1 MKRVYSSLAALALYL
16 GVAHGAAWSQC
27 NETTTG
33 DVYQFNLT
41 EIDEVTPL
49 PLEAYRGKVLV
60 VFNSATY

>member
-1 MKRVYSSLAALALYL
+1 MRRAYSSSLLTLALWA
-16 GVAHGAAWSQC
+16 GVTYGAFNDC
-27 NETTTG
+27 NRTADG

-41 EIDEVTPL
+41 EIDEVTHL